1 MTEEIK
7 EILDNVFLCYEVKE
21 TSVNTNNGI
30 LNEHFLERQKSLF
43 IKEVISEWKDSLVD
57 VKQEYPVDDISE
69 VKLTTD
75 FVIMRSKDYD
85 KLKQLIREDN
95 E

>member
-7 EILDNVFLCYEVKE
+7 EILDNVFECYEVKE